1 MRLLLDVNVLVALL
15 DEAHVHHAIA
25 QNLIAQPKLKIATCA
40 LTENGVLRV
49 LNLPGYSTYG
59 PAGFEAVRTQLVQLC
74 KDTDHEFWPCDVTL
88 RDDSKIDWSRIMGH
102 NQITDAYLLA
112 LAVEHDGTLATL
124 DHRVAINAARG
135 AQAKHLQL
143 L

>member
-15 DEAHVHHAIA
+15 DEAHIHHAVA

-49 LNLPGYSTYG
+49 LNLPGYSSYG
-59 PAGFEAVRTQLVQLC
+59 PAGFEAVRTQLAQLC
-74 KDTDHEFWPCDVTL
+74 QDMDHEFWLCDVTL
-88 RDDSKIDWSRIMGH
+88 KDDSKIDWSRVMGH
-102 NQITDAYLLA
+102 NQITDVYLLA
-112 LAVEHDGTLATL
+112 LAVAHDGTLATL
-124 DHRVAINAARG
+124 DHRVAISAVRG